1 MHTDSPLWYFLKY
14 QTIGIRHMFNS
25 NNKFNM
31 NSIFNDTSLPLTDIL
46 FLYIVISM
54 FCMAKLYNL
63 GVDGITIDPTFKRWS
78 ERNTLKEK
86 VAFIGTGI
94 GFLVLSMLLGFFWPL
109 FLLMLIWNVLF
120 KTRDDYDDNDDE
132 DENGSSGG
140 LAAS

>member
-1 MHTDSPLWYFLKY
+1 
-14 QTIGIRHMFNS
+14 
-25 NNKFNM
+25 M
-31 NSIFNDTSLPLTDIL
+31 NSIFNDTSFSLTDIL

-63 GVDGITIDPTFKRWS
+63 GVAGITIDPTFKRWS

-94 GFLVLSMLLGFFWPL
+94 GFLVLSMLLGFLWPL
-109 FLLMLIWNVLF
+109 FLLLLIWNVLF

>member
-1 MHTDSPLWYFLKY
+1 
-14 QTIGIRHMFNS
+14 MFNS

-31 NSIFNDTSLPLTDIL
+31 NSIFNDTSFSLTDIL

-63 GVDGITIDPTFKRWS
+63 GVDVITIDPTFKRWS

-86 VAFIGTGI
+86 VAFIWTGI
-94 GFLVLSMLLGFFWPL
+94 GFLALSMLLGFLWPL
-109 FLLMLIWNVLF
+109 FLLLLIWNVLF